1 MKEKIAV
8 LGDGGW
14 GTTIAILL
22 SSKGYDV
29 TLWGAFPDYIALL
42 QKERINRKFL
52 PGIKI
57 PEAIHLTSDI
67 NRISRN
73 SIFVIA
79 IPSKY
84 LRKTISGFKGK
95 VGGKIIS
102 LTKGIETETLKRPS
116 EIISEVLGLSSEAER
131 RPVLR
136 SHTRKQCGEGGSNSA
151 KEGGLKISVLSGP
164 SISFEVARNLPTTLV
179 AASDEKIIA
188 KETQAIFTTPN
199 FRVYTSSDLT
209 GVELGG
215 ALKNIIAIAAGIS
228 DGMGFG
234 VNTKAALLTRG
245 LAEIIRLGAK
255 LGAEKET
262 FFGLSGLG
270 DLATTCVSTHS
281 RNRRLG
287 EEIGKGKKL
296 KDILKETEMIMEGI
310 TTTKSTYELSKKI
323 GVEMPITEKIYEV
336 LYAGKNPKDAV
347 KELMTRPLK
356 AEGI

>member
-1 MKEKIAV
+1 MKGKIAV

-22 SSKGYDV
+22 SNKGYDV
-29 TLWGAFPDYIALL
+29 TVWGAFPDYIALL
-42 QKERINRKFL
+42 QKERVNRKFL

-57 PEAIHLTSDI
+57 PVEVRLTSDI
-67 NRISRN
+67 NRISKDGV
-73 SIFVIA
+73 FVIA

-84 LRKTISGFKGK
+84 LRETISRFKGK
-95 VGGKIIS
+95 VGEKIIS

-116 EIISEVLGLSSEAER
+116 EVISEVLGAS
-131 RPVLR
+131 
-136 SHTRKQCGEGGSNSA
+136 
-151 KEGGLKISVLSGP
+151 KISVLSGP

-179 AASDEKIIA
+179 AASFDAALA
-188 KETQAIFTTPN
+188 KETQDIFTTPD
-199 FRVYTSSDLT
+199 FRVYTSSDLI

-245 LAEIIRLGAK
+245 LAEIIRLGTKMGAK
-255 LGAEKET
+255 KET

-270 DLATTCVSTHS
+270 DLATTCMSAHS

-296 KDILKETEMIMEGI
+296 KDILKETEMIIEGI
-310 TTTKSTYELSKKI
+310 TTTKSTYELSKKF
-323 GVEMPITEKIYEV
+323 GVEIPITEKIYDV
-336 LYAGKNPKDAV
+336 LYTGKNPKDAV
-347 KELMTRPLK
+347 KELMTRALK

>member
-1 MKEKIAV
+1 MKSKIAV
-8 LGDGGW
+8 IGDGGW
-14 GTTIAILL
+14 GTTVAILL
-22 SSKGYDV
+22 SNKGYDV
-29 TLWGAFPDYIALL
+29 TVWGAFPDYTALL
-42 QKERINRKFL
+42 QKERVNQKFL
-52 PGIKI
+52 PGIQI
-57 PEAIHLTSDI
+57 PDGISFTSDI
-67 NRISRN
+67 DRISKDAA
-73 SIFVIA
+73 FVIA

-84 LRKTISGFKGK
+84 LRETIAKFKGR
-95 VGGKIIS
+95 VGKKIIS

-116 EIISEVLGLSSEAER
+116 EVILEALGLPSEAER
-131 RPVLR
+131 
-136 SHTRKQCGEGGSNSA
+136 GSNSA
-151 KEGGLKISVLSGP
+151 KEGNSKISVLSGP

-179 AASDEKIIA
+179 AASFDAALA
-188 KETQAIFTTPN
+188 KEVQGIFTTPD
-199 FRVYTSSDLT
+199 FRVYTSSDLI

-245 LAEIIRLGAK
+245 LAEIIRLGTK
-255 LGAEKET
+255 MHAEKET

-270 DLATTCVSTHS
+270 DLATTCMSRHS

-310 TTTKSTYELSKKI
+310 TTAKSAYELSKKF
-323 GVEMPITEKIYEV
+323 GVEMPITQKIYEV

-347 KELMTRPLK
+347 KELMTRALK

>member
-1 MKEKIAV
+1 MKSKIAV

-14 GTTIAILL
+14 GTTVAILL
-22 SSKGYDV
+22 SNKGYDV
-29 TLWGAFPDYIALL
+29 TVWGAFPDYIALL
-42 QKERINRKFL
+42 QKERVNHKFL

-57 PEAIHLTSDI
+57 PVEVHLTSDI
-67 NRISRN
+67 NRISKDGV
-73 SIFVIA
+73 FVIA

-84 LRKTISGFKGK
+84 LRETISRFKGK
-95 VGGKIIS
+95 VGEKIIS

-116 EIISEVLGLSSEAER
+116 EVISEVLGAS
-131 RPVLR
+131 
-136 SHTRKQCGEGGSNSA
+136 
-151 KEGGLKISVLSGP
+151 KISVLSGP

-179 AASDEKIIA
+179 AASDEAALA
-188 KETQAIFTTPN
+188 KETQGLFTTSD
-199 FRVYTSSDLT
+199 FRVYTSSDLI

-245 LAEIIRLGAK
+245 LAEIIRLGTKMGAK
-255 LGAEKET
+255 KET

-270 DLATTCVSTHS
+270 DLATTCMSAHS

-296 KDILKETEMIMEGI
+296 KDILKETEMIIEGI
-310 TTTKSTYELSKKI
+310 TTTKSTYELSKKF
-323 GVEMPITEKIYEV
+323 GVEIPITEKIYDV
-336 LYAGKNPKDAV
+336 LYRGKNPKDAV
-347 KELMTRPLK
+347 KELMTRALK

>member
-1 MKEKIAV
+1 MKQKIAV

-14 GTTIAILL
+14 GTTVAILL
-22 SSKGYDV
+22 SNKGYDV
-29 TLWGAFPDYIALL
+29 TLWGVFPDYIALL
-42 QKERINRKFL
+42 QKERVNNKFL

-57 PEAIHLTSDI
+57 PEAVYLTSDI
-67 NRISRN
+67 NRISQDAT
-73 SIFVIA
+73 FVIA

-84 LRKTISGFKGK
+84 LRETISCFKGK
-95 VGGKIIS
+95 VGEKIIS
-102 LTKGIETETLKRPS
+102 LTKGIETKTLKRPS
-116 EIISEVLGLSSEAER
+116 EVISEVLG
-131 RPVLR
+131 
-136 SHTRKQCGEGGSNSA
+136 NS
-151 KEGGLKISVLSGP
+151 KISVLSGP

-179 AASDEKIIA
+179 AASDDRALA
-188 KETQAIFTTPN
+188 KEMQGIFTTPN
-199 FRVYTSSDLT
+199 FRVYTSSDLI

-245 LAEIIRLGAK
+245 LAEIIRLGTKMGAK
-255 LGAEKET
+255 KET

-270 DLATTCVSTHS
+270 DLATTCMSPHS

-296 KDILKETEMIMEGI
+296 KALLKETEMIIEGI
-310 TTTKSTYELSKKI
+310 TTTKSTYELSKKF

-336 LYAGKNPKDAV
+336 LYTGKNPKDAV
-347 KELMTRPLK
+347 RELMTRALK